1 MIERPRAAGFSV
13 GAGSGGGRLRVLAPA
28 RADSAYHSRHY
39 RDQHYQNDDYL
50 DVLVDAGNIPAK
62 KITGENHAPDPCHR
76 ADDAEREKG
85 PVFHLRYPGD
95 HGRECPYDRHELREN
110 YRKPPIT
117 LVELVRPDSMLLVEQ
132 QAVFAAEDPRPGA
145 VADEVTA

>member
-76 ADDAEREKG
+76 ADDAEGEKCAVG
-85 PVFHLRYPGD
+85 HLRDAGD
-95 HGRECPYDRHELREN
+95 DGRECAYDRHELREN
-110 YRKPPIT
+110 YRKASVP
-117 LVELVRPDSMLLVEQ
+117 LVELVRPDSMFLVEQ
-132 QAVFAAEDPRPGA
+132 E
-145 VADEVTA
+145 T